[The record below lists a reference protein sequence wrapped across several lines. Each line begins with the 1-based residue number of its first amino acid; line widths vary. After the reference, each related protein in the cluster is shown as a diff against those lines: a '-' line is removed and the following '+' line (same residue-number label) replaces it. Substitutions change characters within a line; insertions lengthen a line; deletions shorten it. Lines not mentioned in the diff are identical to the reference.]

1 MDRALANQE
10 QRIFNSFMLLLGIWV
25 GGIVGIVLFSDFT
38 EGREADKATV
48 DTDVAARSPHL
59 EKNRVSAN
67 KLMLEVVWQ

>member
-10 QRIFNSFMLLLGIWV
+10 QRIFNSFMLLLGVWV
-25 GGIVGIVLFSDFT
+25 GVIVGIVLFSDYKDV
-38 EGREADKATV
+38 READKENN

-67 KLMLEVVWQ
+67 KLMLEVMWQ